1 MARTDLAEFVD
12 FKKKNKKK
20 NNVKFVKSTQKFTKN
35 LVPQSIKFG
44 HHKRAKKL
52 F

>member
-12 FKKKNKKK
+12 FKKKK
-20 NNVKFVKSTQKFTKN
+20 NVKFVKRTQKFTKN